1 MSLKK
6 IIWFIVKLQFKVLKA
21 VFIILGAIGGASA
34 GSSNEVKI
42 NDYHT
47 GQTLYIISAGRVHD
61 YRTGIALYELKDNRL
76 FFLIPIFGFND
87 LHIVAPSV

>member
-6 IIWFIVKLQFKVLKA
+6 IIWFIVKLPFKVLKA

-76 FFLIPIFGFND
+76 FFSYTNLW
-87 LHIVAPSV
+87 V

>member
-1 MSLKK
+1 M
-6 IIWFIVKLQFKVLKA
+6 LKA
-21 VFIILGAIGGASA
+21 VFIILGAIGGTSA

-87 LHIVAPSV
+87 IYVVAPSV